1 MTKNLVF
8 VFILIFSI
16 IAKGQITSYTSA
28 TMQDFYALGGF
39 SYTELDFPTA
49 VTLLPNPYVRSG
61 PSPNNDFTFVASS
74 PLGLVGNFGRL
85 TSNASGQSI
94 TLAFKGSN
102 VRKMRAF
109 VRPEDG
115 NGIPQDGVS
124 INIIAVSNLGNVSN
138 VNLTYSAIN
147 ASVGFKVNNPN
158 EYLTAVI
165 FAAPSNIGRFTTL
178 DNIMI
183 GDDTPQNVALD
194 FDGINDHVEIPSTVG
209 NFTSGQDFTVTCW
222 VRVSST
228 ENQAN
233 LTNTDNDILEKWD
246 GTSNS
251 YPFVIRYLNEHIDNQ
266 NAGNVG
272 KIKVAR
278 YDGTNN
284 PSITS
289 GISIK
294 DGKWHHIAFIRR
306 AGVLQLRVDGVSD
319 GSISD
324 NTNQTQNNSLL
335 YIGSRGNINHF
346 KGEIDEV
353 RIWSVGKTNTESNEE
368 RFCKTPN
375 TANLQAAYNF
385 SEGVPHG
392 NNSILITK
400 VNSLVN
406 NNTNSGTL
414 SNFANVGDVSN
425 FVNGQIIYVDAFG
438 LSPGP
443 IGYTWPSAFKNI
455 ADGLA
460 LLPTAYTCDDLL
472 FEMHVARGTYKP
484 HQTSTTLSHN
494 FPKGLK
500 VYGGFSSTEKS
511 INYRNMAL
519 IHTTN
524 SSVLSGDLTD
534 NDTPFNFDATRN
546 TNSQIV
552 VKIDANNVVLD
563 GFTIKG
569 GSDHGLRIQNSN
581 AILKNLRIVDN
592 GSPLSNNTFGA
603 IAINNS
609 TPFIRNTKI
618 SGNGT
623 SGIQLVDSNAEI
635 TNSLISNN
643 MFDGILQ
650 AQFTFNLSNQL
661 RLVNCTIAANGNYGI
676 NSSTGFGGSI
686 TNNLS
691 NTILFYNNNY
701 ILSNGAVTNLI
712 SNSLVQSVTGGLN
725 NLNGTIVVPHFRNPV
740 LFSVVTDG
748 GDYRLKWCSLAIN
761 AGTNTGISP
770 LDLDLK
776 RRNFENIA
784 DIGAYEFLGNMPS
797 QVNNSTITGTIDSP
811 TYTGGAI
818 QTITSDAKIQAPG
831 GAIDFK
837 APNSITLN
845 PGFEARGV
853 GNYFQAQIGAN
864 ETCVN

>member
-1 MTKNLVF
+1 M
-8 VFILIFSI
+8 
-16 IAKGQITSYTSA
+16 
-28 TMQDFYALGGF
+28 
-39 SYTELDFPTA
+39 
-49 VTLLPNPYVRSG
+49 
-61 PSPNNDFTFVASS
+61 
-74 PLGLVGNFGRL
+74 
-85 TSNASGQSI
+85 
-94 TLAFKGSN
+94 
-102 VRKMRAF
+102 
-109 VRPEDG
+109 
-115 NGIPQDGVS
+115 
-124 INIIAVSNLGNVSN
+124 
-138 VNLTYSAIN
+138 
-147 ASVGFKVNNPN
+147 
-158 EYLTAVI
+158 
-165 FAAPSNIGRFTTL
+165 
-178 DNIMI
+178 
-183 GDDTPQNVALD
+183 
-194 FDGINDHVEIPSTVG
+194 
-209 NFTSGQDFTVTCW
+209 
-222 VRVSST
+222 
-228 ENQAN
+228 
-233 LTNTDNDILEKWD
+233 EKWD

-251 YPFVIRYLNEHIDNQ
+251 YPFVIRYLNEHINNQ

-272 KIKVAR
+272 KIRVAR
-278 YDGTNN
+278 YDGTSN

-294 DGKWHHIAFIRR
+294 DGKWHHIAFIRS
-306 AGVLQLRVDGVSD
+306 AGVLQLRIDGVSD
-319 GSISD
+319 GTLND

-368 RFCKTPN
+368 RFCKVPN

-392 NNSILITK
+392 NNSVLITK

-406 NNTNSGTL
+406 NTTNSGTL

-425 FVNGQIIYVDAFG
+425 FVNGQIIYVDEFG

-472 FEMHVARGTYKP
+472 FDIHVARGTYKP
-484 HQTSTTLSHN
+484 HPTSTILSHN

-552 VKIDANNVVLD
+552 AKIDANNVVLD

-569 GSDHGLRIQNSN
+569 GSDHGFRIQNSN

-592 GSPLSNNTFGA
+592 GSPLSNHTFGA
-603 IAINNS
+603 IAISNS
-609 TPFIRNTKI
+609 TPFIRNSKI

-623 SGIQLVDSNAEI
+623 TGIYIVNSKPEI

-643 MFDGILQ
+643 KFDGIQ
-650 AQFTFNLSNQL
+650 QGQSVSNLSNQL
-661 RLVNCTIAANGNYGI
+661 RLVNCTIAANGNNGI
-676 NSSTGFGGSI
+676 NSLAQFMGSI
-686 TNNLS
+686 TNILT

-701 ILSNGAVTNLI
+701 ISSNGAVTNLI

-725 NLNGTIVVPHFRNPV
+725 NLNGTTVVPHFRNPV

-784 DIGAYEFLGNMPS
+784 DMGAYEFTGNTPS
-797 QVNNSTITGTIDSP
+797 QANNSTISGTIDSP

-818 QTITSDAKIQAPG
+818 QTITSDAKILAPG

-837 APNSITLN
+837 VPNSITLN
-845 PGFEARGV
+845 PGFEARGMS
-853 GNYFQAQIGAN
+853 NYFKAEIGAN
-864 ETCVN
+864 VGCVNP